1 MLVQIK
7 VFSSQRNYFTYI
19 DRELKVKMKL
29 KQIAAKIL
37 FWLTMEILL
46 SFIGIDYLADYGEFI
61 GIKNSM
67 KLIH

>member
-1 MLVQIK
+1 
-7 VFSSQRNYFTYI
+7 
-19 DRELKVKMKL
+19 MKL